1 MEYKIVI
8 EKTVSIED
16 IKNDIEYLELEFDD
30 LAHKWEYSDEISN
43 ETIAQKELN
52 IVKMVAE
59 KYPSFKYEYEPT
71 EFEKYDEWYDNNIF
85 TQEDF
90 ATNNVTDDNYGKADA
105 VAFDM
110 KQSLTAFLE
119 TLIRELEWFPS
130 RFREEFLSIVYDG
143 QQDAKS
149 IRKNAEY
156 FSESILD
163 ELTEEEKASMFVTL

>member
-1 MEYKIVI
+1 MEYKVII
-8 EKTVSIED
+8 EKTVSIQS
-16 IKNDIEYLELEFDD
+16 IKNDIEYLESEFND
-30 LAHKWEYSDEISN
+30 LAHKWEYSSELSN
-43 ETIAQKELN
+43 TTIAQKELN
-52 IVKMVAE
+52 IVKTIAKE
-59 KYPSFKYEYEPT
+59 YPSFKYEYEPV
-71 EFEKYDEWYDNNIF
+71 EFEKYDEWYNNDIF

-119 TLIRELEWFPS
+119 TLKRELEWLPS

-163 ELTEEEKASMFVTL
+163 ELTEKEKSRMFVKL

>member
-1 MEYKIVI
+1 MEYTVVVEKKI
-8 EKTVSIED
+8 SIES
-16 IKNDIEYLELEFDD
+16 IENDINYLDLEFRD
-30 LAHKWEYSDEISN
+30 LAHKWEYSDKISN
-43 ETIAQKELN
+43 ETIAQKELS
-52 IVKMVAE
+52 IVKIVAE

-71 EFEKYDEWYDNNIF
+71 EFEKYDEWYDNDIF

-90 ATNNVTDDNYGKADA
+90 AINNVTSDNYGKADA

-110 KQSLTAFLE
+110 QQNLIAFLE
-119 TLIRELEWFPS
+119 TLKKELEWFPS

-163 ELTEEEKASMFVTL
+163 ELTEEEKASMFVEL

>member
-1 MEYKIVI
+1 MEYKVVI

-43 ETIAQKELN
+43 ETIAQKELS
-52 IVKMVAE
+52 ICKMISKE
-59 KYPSFKYEYEPT
+59 YPSFKYEYEPT
-71 EFEKYDEWYDNNIF
+71 KFENNNAWYNNDIF

-90 ATNNVTDDNYGKADA
+90 ATNNVTSDNYGKADA

-119 TLIRELEWFPS
+119 TLIRELEWLPS
-130 RFREEFLSIVYDG
+130 RFREEFLTIVYDG
-143 QQDAKS
+143 EQTAKS

>member
-1 MEYKIVI
+1 MEYKVII

-30 LAHKWEYSDEISN
+30 LAHKWEYSSELSN
-43 ETIAQKELN
+43 TTIAQKELS
-52 IVKMVAE
+52 IVKMVAKE
-59 KYPSFKYEYEPT
+59 YPSFQYEYEPQ
-71 EFEKYDEWYDNNIF
+71 EFENNNAWYNNDIF

-90 ATNNVTDDNYGKADA
+90 ATNNVTSDNYGKADA
-105 VAFDM
+105 VAFDI
-110 KQSLTAFLE
+110 KQGLIAFLE
-119 TLIRELEWFPS
+119 TLIRELEWLPS

-163 ELTEEEKASMFVTL
+163 ELTEEEKALMFIEL